1 MELVMIKALNGFGN
15 TEMEVKRAVRENSIR
30 NSEAA
35 C

>member
-15 TEMEVKRAVRENSIR
+15 TEMEVKRVRENSIR